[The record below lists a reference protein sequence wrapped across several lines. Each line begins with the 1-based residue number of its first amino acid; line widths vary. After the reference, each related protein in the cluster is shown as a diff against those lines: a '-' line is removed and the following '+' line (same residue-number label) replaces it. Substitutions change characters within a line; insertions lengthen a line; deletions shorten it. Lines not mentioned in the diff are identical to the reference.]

1 MEKDELLKRVLMMQR
16 LQGMETEP
24 ISAEDPYASME
35 KDQLISMIH
44 FLVKREDER
53 AQENQELKDMVKDL
67 RDTHKQDVKTQT
79 NLLKSIDRLTNQ
91 VADLTT
97 QNKTL
102 QQKVNDLLSQ
112 ISVGNKVRFGSTSQK
127 GTKKKAAPVQDR
139 EKDQDDFDGTN
150 GAAMSSNQQADTAPA
165 DETESAG
172 QARRSFE
179 YRKGMKYQ
187 TMFADDRIVHESDK
201 NLLPE
206 GATYIRSEYKS
217 SYDQVSYIVQ
227 HDYEIIIY
235 KDKDGI
241 MRKGYFP
248 KVSAESENETVMD
261 RFPGTHASCSLLA
274 NLVFNKYHMNTPV
287 YREMVRLLNNKM
299 NVSRNTVYNW
309 FVKGSEHLKKVLPVL
324 KEKLLAKGAVVNCD
338 ETWCRVKVAGKYGKK
353 YIWCMVNKEAK
364 VAVYFYD
371 DGSRGRQVLRDFLG
385 ETEISALQSDGF
397 NVYMYLD
404 KELVDVDHLC
414 CLAHARAKFKY
425 AQEQGKDADA
435 EYFITSIGRLY
446 DLEEQYRLRH
456 LTPQQI
462 QQERQGEQTSKIIQR
477 MRQRLDKLLADTI
490 GMRGYLMHKALN
502 YLKSFWNQ
510 LILYLKDGRYS
521 IDNTLAERTLRPMTV
536 ERKNSLTFGSHDGV
550 EVSVIYH
557 TFIETC
563 KMCGVSTLEYF
574 KEFFKAIMQGRTD
587 YERSACRLLPSGR
600 KNMLPMTIGI
610 KNN

>member
-53 AQENQELKDMVKDL
+53 TQENQELKEMVKEL

-79 NLLKSIDRLTNQ
+79 NLLKSIDNLTSQ

-112 ISVGNKVRFGSTSQK
+112 ISVGNKVRFGSKSQK
-127 GTKKKAAPVQDR
+127 GVKKNAAPAQDR
-139 EKDQDDFDGTN
+139 EKDKDDFDGTN
-150 GAAMSSNQQADTAPA
+150 GASMTSVSQVEDVQPV
-165 DETESAG
+165 ETETAEPS
-172 QARRSFE
+172 QKSYD
-179 YRKGMKYQ
+179 YRKGLKYQ
-187 TMFADDRIVHESDK
+187 TMNADNRIVHESDV

-206 GATYIRSEYKS
+206 GSTVIKSVYESTYE
-217 SYDQVSYIVQ
+217 QVSYIVQ
-227 HDYEIIIY
+227 HDYEMIIY
-235 KDKDGI
+235 KDKDGV

-248 KVSAESENETVMD
+248 KAEESAEID
-261 RFPGTHASCSLLA
+261 RIPGTHASCSLLA

-309 FVKGSEHLKKVLPVL
+309 FVKGSEYLNKVLPIL
-324 KEKLLAKGAVVNCD
+324 KERLLAKGAVVNCD

-364 VAVYFYD
+364 IAVYFYD
-371 DGSRGRQVLRDFLG
+371 DGSRGRQVLRDFLDK
-385 ETEISALQSDGF
+385 TEIDALQSDGF
-397 NVYMYLD
+397 NVYLYLD

-425 AQEQGKDADA
+425 ALEQGKDEEA
-435 EYFITSIGRLY
+435 EYFIRNIGRLY

-456 LTPQQI
+456 LTPEQI
-462 QQERQGEQTSKIIQR
+462 QQERQGEKSGKIISQI
-477 MRQRLDKLLADTI
+477 RQRLDKLLADGN
-490 GMRGYLMHKALN
+490 GMRGDLMQKALN
-502 YLKSFWNQ
+502 YLKSFWDQ
-510 LILYLKDGRYS
+510 LILYLKDGRYC
-521 IDNTLAERTLRPMTV
+521 IDNSLAERTLRPMTV
-536 ERKNSLTFGSHDGV
+536 ERKNSLTFGSHAGAK
-550 EVSVIYH
+550 VSVIYH

-587 YERSACRLLPSGR
+587 YE
-600 KNMLPMTIGI
+600 NMLPMTIGI
-610 KNN
+610 KKY

>member
-16 LQGMETEP
+16 LRGMETEP
-24 ISAEDPYASME
+24 VSAEDPYASME

-44 FLVKREDER
+44 FLVKREEER
-53 AQENQELKDMVKDL
+53 AQENQELKDMVREL
-67 RDTHKQDVKTQT
+67 RETR
-79 NLLKSIDRLTNQ
+79 NSLMKS
-91 VADLTT
+91 V
-97 QNKTL
+97 
-102 QQKVNDLLSQ
+102 DLLSKQ
-112 ISVGNKVRFGSTSQK
+112 LSDSSNEKAALLQKIDDLMSMISVNNKVRFGSTSQK

-139 EKDQDDFDGTN
+139 EKDKDDFDGTN
-150 GAAMSSNQQADTAPA
+150 GATMSLNQQTDAAPA
-165 DETESAG
+165 DGTESTEHT
-172 QARRSFE
+172 QKSFE

-187 TMFADDRIVHESDK
+187 TMFADNRVLHESDV

-206 GATYIRSEYKS
+206 GATVIKRVYESTYE
-217 SYDQVSYIVQ
+217 QVSYIVQ
-227 HDYEIIIY
+227 HDYEMIIY

-248 KVSAESENETVMD
+248 KASVETDNETVID

-309 FVKGSEHLKKVLPVL
+309 FVKGSDHLKKVLPVL

-385 ETEISALQSDGF
+385 DTEIDALQSDGF

-435 EYFITSIGRLY
+435 EYFISNIGRLY
-446 DLEEQYRLRH
+446 DLEEQYRLKH

-462 QQERQGEQTSKIIQR
+462 QRERQGEQTTKIIQR
-477 MRQRLDKLLADTI
+477 IRQRLDKLLADSS
-490 GMRGYLMHKALN
+490 GMRGDLMNKALN

-510 LILYLKDGRYS
+510 LFLYVKDGRYS
-521 IDNTLAERTLRPMTV
+521 IDNSLAERTLRPMTV
-536 ERKNSLTFGSHDGV
+536 ERKNSLTFGSHDGA

-574 KEFFKAIMQGRTD
+574 KEFFKAIMLGRTD
-587 YERSACRLLPSGR
+587 YERSAMPLCLQRICYR
-600 KNMLPMTIGI
+600 
-610 KNN
+610 